1 MRKLL
6 QQYDDEMTLNNY
18 CQRTI
23 TCYKGLVRLFIM
35 HFYRH
40 PSKITDIEIKE
51 YLRSSSS
58 QALLKQR
65 LGAIKL
71 FYKLVLYDERT
82 FEYIHYPR
90 REQHL
95 PDILSTSEVRRLFA
109 ACTNL
114 KHRAILYLFYSTGM
128 RESEVINLEI
138 RDIDSD
144 RMEIHIRQAKGKKDR
159 IVPLSEPTLKALRA
173 YFKIERP
180 RRYLFNGQFREQ
192 YSVTSIQQFVKKYAA
207 IAGIKKHVHPHLL
220 RHCTATHLLESGT
233 ELAII
238 QKLLGHKNIKTTMR
252 YTHISN
258 RTIAKIRTPDLE
270 LA

>member
-6 QQYDDEMTLNNY
+6 QQYENEMTGLNY

-40 PSKITDIEIKE
+40 PSKISDLEIKE
-51 YLRSSSS
+51 YLRTSSS
-58 QALLKQR
+58 QALFKQR

-71 FYKLVLYDERT
+71 FYKLVLHDELK
-82 FEYIHYPR
+82 FQYISYPR

-95 PDILSTSEVRRLFA
+95 PDILSQNEIRRLFA

-114 KHRAILYLFYSTGM
+114 KHRAILFLFYSTGM

-144 RMEIHIRQAKGKKDR
+144 RMEIHLRQAKGKKDR
-159 IVPLSEPTLKALRA
+159 IVPLSAPTLNALRQ
-173 YFKIERP
+173 YFKSERP
-180 RRYLFNGQFREQ
+180 RRYLFNGQQREQ
-192 YSVTSIQQFVKKYAA
+192 YSVTSIQQFIKKYAA
-207 IAGIKKHVHPHLL
+207 IAQIKKRVHPHLL
-220 RHCTATHLLESGT
+220 RHCTATHLHESGT
-233 ELAII
+233 DLAVI
-238 QKLLGHKNIKTTMR
+238 QKLLGHKSLKTTMR
-252 YTHISN
+252 YTHVSN
-258 RTIAKIRTPDLE
+258 RSIALIRTPDMQLV
-270 LA
+270 